1 MTINAG
7 ATHELVGVRCL
18 CGSHSRT
25 FSKTSNSCSFTI
37 AVPLCGLSRSKT
49 SLFSKGYKA
58 TGIYIIFRPILSS
71 LFNEKQ
77 TIHTNKRTQTRTHTY
92 THILVYTGGCRYN
105 ATQYN
110 AILRISLQWLRQKD
124 IDQGLK
130 TQKTPHTMPWRMS
143 YGMSCVRIVKKIC
156 CFITAPHCMLPG
168 ETRPLPRKNRHKRE
182 LNSFFSE
189 VAYNDKIQSRAI
201 KTRRNNI
208 SYCIMHSNDSTK
220 HKSDL
225 NPQRHP
231 ISRHNGR
238 VMECLLWVS
247 CRKMMTL

>member
-49 SLFSKGYKA
+49 SLFSNGYKA

-110 AILRISLQWLRQKD
+110 AILRISLQWGVSVGA
-124 IDQGLK
+124 IQGRSL
-130 TQKTPHTMPWRMS
+130 
-143 YGMSCVRIVKKIC
+143 
-156 CFITAPHCMLPG
+156 
-168 ETRPLPRKNRHKRE
+168 RPLIHAVSLLLFLSVACHDPRHHYFRMVTKQQGFT
-182 LNSFFSE
+182 SFSGP
-189 VAYNDKIQSRAI
+189 Y
-201 KTRRNNI
+201 
-208 SYCIMHSNDSTK
+208 
-220 HKSDL
+220 
-225 NPQRHP
+225 
-231 ISRHNGR
+231 
-238 VMECLLWVS
+238 
-247 CRKMMTL
+247 